1 MEVRKESHYL
11 RAFYVLGI
19 LHMLSHLALKQHN
32 QSAVSLHTFYKKGQR
47 TSERL
52 GDILM
57 VTELAEKIVEP
68 WFNAKSIVKT
78 ITFFSKT

>member
-1 MEVRKESHYL
+1 
-11 RAFYVLGI
+11 
-19 LHMLSHLALKQHN
+19 
-32 QSAVSLHTFYKKGQR
+32 
-47 TSERL
+47 
-52 GDILM
+52 M